1 MAHLQPRQQLPP
13 APARPERRGGGEV
26 RTRGH
31 VARARL
37 AVLNGGVEDEAC
49 GWGRLTA
56 ARVDHRQQAA
66 RRAAEEKHRD
76 GTADAAAIAV
86 VAAVAA
92 AVATAAAVDTAAKPV
107 AHGQGSHPAR
117 GRDELGDI
125 LRVGGERRHPV
136 PDKLNCSVAFAVA
149 TQWAVPTAAA
159 RAGVHGVGR
168 RPSVKPPRRRRYP
181 AGEGRAAAG

>member
-56 ARVDHRQQAA
+56 ARAHHRQQAA
-66 RRAAEEKHRD
+66 RRVAEEKHGD
-76 GTADAAAIAV
+76 GTA
-86 VAAVAA
+86 VAAGAPPAA
-92 AVATAAAVDTAAKPV
+92 AVARVTGNAALDTGAAI
-107 AHGQGSHPAR
+107 GS
-117 GRDELGDI
+117 GD
-125 LRVGGERRHPV
+125 LR
-136 PDKLNCSVAFAVA
+136 SSS
-149 TQWAVPTAAA
+149 AASDTDA
-159 RAGVHGVGR
+159 ISRL
-168 RPSVKPPRRRRYP
+168 
-181 AGEGRAAAG
+181 RAAAATPRPRAQPRATDSTGGGLPRRSSSSEKESDT